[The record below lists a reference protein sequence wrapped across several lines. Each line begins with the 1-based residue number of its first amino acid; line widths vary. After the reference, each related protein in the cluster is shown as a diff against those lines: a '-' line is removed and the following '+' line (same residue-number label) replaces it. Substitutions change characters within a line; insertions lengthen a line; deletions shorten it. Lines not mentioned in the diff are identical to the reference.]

1 MAFLLPILGRLLP
14 VLGVLFA
21 AWYAWHKADNWC
33 NGACKDA
40 RAELSVAQGQ
50 IQAAQER
57 ATALAL
63 LWAKA
68 INNVEVR
75 YVELAG
81 NRADATANLRERAGR
96 IRPATSSVAIRV
108 PDDALRV
115 LGDVAEFANDTPAPE
130 GNQGASEAVPVAAGG
145 AETTLDEWIAF
156 AIDAGEAYR
165 EAADKHQACVAAYDA
180 VRSDVGSIKE
190 ADNGQDQGSD

>member
-21 AWYAWHKADNWC
+21 AWFAWYKIDHSCWTS
-33 NGACKDA
+33 ACKDA

-81 NRADATANLRERAGR
+81 NRADATASLRERAGR
-96 IRPATSSVAIRV
+96 IRHSTGSVSVRV
-108 PDDALRV
+108 PPDALGV
-115 LGDVAEFANDTPAPE
+115 LGDVARFANDSPAPE
-130 GNQGASEAVPVAAGG
+130 GNQGASEAVPDAAGP
-145 AETTLDEWIAF
+145 AETTLTDWVAF
-156 AIDAGEAYR
+156 AVDAAEAYR
-165 EAADKHQACVAAYDA
+165 DAADKHKACVAAYE
-180 VRSDVGSIKE
+180 SLT
-190 ADNGQDQGSD
+190 QP